1 MAESN
6 VAHSNSMGRGELAR
20 RLRAQFGFRSFR
32 PGQERAVRAA
42 MDGRDTLVVMPTG
55 SGKSLCFQ
63 LPALELPGA
72 TIVVSPLIA
81 LMKDQTETL
90 RERGFDA
97 IAINSTLTASARS
110 EAEARIR
117 DGFSGF
123 IYTTPEQ
130 LADPAFRSIL
140 KAATIDLFVVD
151 EAHCVSQWG
160 HDFRPEYLAL
170 GSVIEDL
177 GRPTVLALTAT
188 ATAEVV
194 EDVLR
199 QLGVPDAEVVH
210 TGFFRPN
217 LHLAVQ
223 AAPDEEKVDR
233 LAEFLLQEGCG
244 PAIVYSAT
252 VKGVEQI
259 AARLAEKGLVVTS
272 YHGRMKRADRDGNQ
286 DRFMSGE
293 APIMVATN
301 AFGMGIDKPDVR
313 FVVHVHPPGN
323 IESFYQEFGR
333 AGRDGEPAYCLLLH
347 DDADWKLQNFFQGGR
362 YPSGEDLVNAHHALK
377 RFGAEPPSF
386 DRLVE
391 VSPLPR
397 TKLKAALN
405 FFRGQKVVKEDLAG
419 RFLLLRDDLDR
430 DDITRLARSYEEK
443 DERDRMNLQRLIDY
457 STMRGCRWAALLD
470 YFGDE
475 TTIEDCGRCDNCR
488 PAPPRVPLPP
498 REQTVVSL
506 A

>member
-1 MAESN
+1 MSESRE
-6 VAHSNSMGRGELAR
+6 AASTAAGRGELAR
-20 RLRAQFGFRSFR
+20 RLRGHFGFRSFR
-32 PGQERAVRAA
+32 PGQEKAVQSA
-42 MDGRDTLVVMPTG
+42 MSGRDTLVVMPTG

-81 LMKDQTETL
+81 LMKDQTEAL
-90 RERGFDA
+90 HERGFEA
-97 IAINSTLTASARS
+97 LCINSTLTAAGRE

-117 DGFSGF
+117 GGFSGF

-130 LADPAFRSIL
+130 LASAEFRALL
-140 KAATIDLFVVD
+140 KAAAIDLFVVD

-199 QLGVPDAEVVH
+199 QLGIPDAEVVH
-210 TGFFRPN
+210 TGFYRHN
-217 LHLAVQ
+217 LSLSAV
-223 AAPDEEKVDR
+223 ATSGDDDKLER
-233 LAEFLLQEGCG
+233 LVEFLTNESGG
-244 PAIVYSAT
+244 PGVIYSAT
-252 VKGVEQI
+252 VKGVEQVAAQL
-259 AARLAEKGLVVTS
+259 AARGLSVAS
-272 YHGRMKRADRDGNQ
+272 YHGRMKKADRESNQ
-286 DRFMSGE
+286 DRFMDGE

-313 FVVHVHPPGN
+313 FVVHLHPPGT

-333 AGRDGEPAYCLLLH
+333 AGRDGAPARCILLH
-347 DDADWKLQNFFQGGR
+347 HDDDWKLQNFFQGGR
-362 YPSGEDLVNAHHALK
+362 YPSAEDLVNAHHALK
-377 RFGAEPPSF
+377 RFAPAPPSF
-386 DRLVE
+386 AQLAE

-397 TKLKAALN
+397 TKLKTALN
-405 FFRGQKVVKEDLAG
+405 FFRSRQIVKEDLGG
-419 RFLLLRDDLDR
+419 RLHLLRDDLDR
-430 DDITRLARSYEEK
+430 DDLTRLARSYEEK
-443 DERDRMNLQRLIDY
+443 DERDRMNLQRLVDY
-457 STMRGCRWAALLD
+457 STMRTCRWVALLE

-475 TTIEDCGRCDNCR
+475 TTIEQCGDCDNCR
-488 PAPPRVPLPP
+488 TANPTPAVIPIASV
-498 REQTVVSL
+498 